1 MLNQTLFPPRVMID
15 ICSRHLAVFLAVFL
29 ITAPAS
35 GALTTD
41 AITSTDRPSSSNSI
55 TSAAFSTNSG
65 NELLLAFIAT
75 DANSSGITVTG
86 VNGAGVNWALVRRTN
101 LQLGT
106 AEIWRAFAPSAI
118 SAGKVTATL
127 SQSVAASITIVTF
140 SGVDTTGTNGSGAVG
155 AANGN
160 SASSGAPSV
169 SVTTTRS
176 GSWVFAVGNDW
187 DKATGRTPG
196 ANQSLVHQYLASV
209 GDTYWVQK
217 QNTPT
222 AASGT
227 QVFIND
233 TAPTTDRYNLSVVE
247 VLPSTTVAGSFSAT
261 GTITPSAAGNQA
273 VVTLSGPASG
283 SATAD
288 STGTYTF
295 TNLANGTY
303 AATPT
308 KPGYV
313 FTPSSQSFSVSGANV
328 SITNIAASPT
338 FSISGSISPSTAGN
352 GTLMTLGGSASATTN
367 VVSGNYSFT
376 GLLNGSYTVTPTN
389 SAYTFTPPSQSVIVN
404 GSSMPGINFSG
415 QAAPPTSLFPDLS
428 DIIPVGGISVVQTSN
443 GKQFQYTHDTFNGG
457 PGPFVIQPV
466 YNPASGTYQGTQ
478 YIYSR
483 SSSGVWTITQQIPIA
498 GAFIFDSDHGH
509 FHFPFTTYGL
519 YTVASNGGI
528 GTPVALSGKISFCIN
543 DSFIYDSSLPNAGQI
558 GNLGSCSDP
567 TTLRGLNIGAV
578 DEYDQTD
585 PGQSISLTGVPDGTY
600 WLKALVDPDN
610 FFTEKDKT
618 NNETDVELTISG
630 TSVQILQTVTPK
642 LNNPPSINVTSPA
655 GGATVS
661 KTVQLSATPATSG
674 SVQFLIDGQNF
685 GGLVSTS
692 PYNLAWDTTTVPNGT
707 HWLAAQTT
715 DSTGVVGTSA
725 VVMVT
730 VSNGASSG
738 PTVQLTS
745 PATGSILSATVTL
758 YATVASSQSISNV
771 TFFVDNVAVGT
782 PLTVPPYMTSWNTAT
797 VPDGQH
803 VISVSA
809 TDSLGNVGNSVPVTL
824 NVDNSNPPLLI
835 KQEVVTSVDGAGSLT
850 TNAFSTTT
858 ASDLLVA
865 FVSYDGP
872 SSSAQTTNVSGAG
885 LTWTLLMRSNTE
897 AGTSEIWSTRADGT
911 LLNATV
917 SALPGGG
924 SAYHGSLTVIAFA
937 NAAGTSVVGRAGAI
951 SGAPDIILP
960 GVVAGD
966 WVFAVGNDWDKATV
980 RTPVSGQVLVHQ
992 KVDSQVGDTY
1002 WLQSTTAPA
1011 SGNMLVDIHDSAPT
1025 SDRWNYAAVEI
1036 VAAH

>member
-466 YNPASGTYQGTQ
+466 YNPASCTYQGTQ

>member
-1 MLNQTLFPPRVMID
+1 MLNRTLPPPRGIVD
-15 ICSRHLAVFLAVFL
+15 SFSRHLAVVLAVFF
-29 ITAPAS
+29 ITAPAL
-35 GALTTD
+35 GALATD
-41 AITSTDRPSSSNSI
+41 AITSTDRSSESSSISS
-55 TSAAFSTNSG
+55 TAFSTKSG

-86 VNGAGVNWALVRRTN
+86 ISGAGVSWALVRRTN
-101 LQLGT
+101 SQLGT
-106 AEIWRAFAPSAI
+106 AEIWRAFAPNVI
-118 SAGKVTATL
+118 STGTVTATL
-127 SQSVAASITIVTF
+127 SQSVAASITIVSF
-140 SGVDTTGTNGSGAVG
+140 SGVDTTGTNGSGAIG
-155 AANGN
+155 ITNGN

-169 SVTTTRS
+169 SVTTTRN
-176 GSWVFAVGNDW
+176 GSWVFGVGNDW

-196 ANQSLVHQYLASV
+196 TNQSLVHQYLASV
-209 GDTYWVQK
+209 GDTYWVQE

-222 AASGT
+222 ATGGT

-247 VLPSTTVAGSFSAT
+247 VLPSTTAAGSFSAT

-273 VVTLSGPASG
+273 VVTLSGAASG

-295 TNLANGTY
+295 ANLANGTY
-303 AATPT
+303 AATPA

-313 FTPSSQSFSVSGANV
+313 FSPSSQSFTVNGANA
-328 SITNIAASPT
+328 SIPNFAASPT
-338 FSISGSISPSTAGN
+338 FSISGSISPSTAGS
-352 GTLMTLGGSASATTN
+352 GTIMALSGTASASTN
-367 VVSGNYSFT
+367 VISGNYSFT

-389 SAYTFTPPSQSVIVN
+389 SAYVFTPANQSFTVN
-404 GSSMPGINFSG
+404 GSSISGVNFSA
-415 QAAPPTSLFPDLS
+415 QAAPANSLFPDLS

-443 GKQFQYTHDTFNGG
+443 GKEFQYTHDTFNGG
-457 PGPFVIQPV
+457 PGPLVIQPV

-483 SSSGVWTITQQIPIA
+483 SSSGVWTITQQIPLA

-585 PGQSISLTGVPDGTY
+585 PGQSISLIGVPDGTY

-610 FFTEKDKT
+610 FFSEKDKT
-618 NNETDVELTISG
+618 NNETDVKLTISG
-630 TSVQILQTVTPK
+630 TSVQILQTVTPT

-655 GGATVS
+655 NGATVS
-661 KTVQLSATPATSG
+661 KAIQLSATPGLSG

-685 GGLVSTS
+685 GSPVTTS
-692 PYNLAWDTTTVPNGT
+692 PYNLPWDTTTVPNGS

-730 VSNGASSG
+730 VANGTSSG

-758 YATVASSQSISNV
+758 YATVTSSQSISNV
-771 TFFVDNVAVGT
+771 TFLVDNVAVGA
-782 PLTVPPYMTSWNTAT
+782 PLTAPPYMTSWNTAT

-858 ASDLLVA
+858 PSDLLVA
-865 FVSYDGP
+865 FVSYDGS
-872 SSSAQTTNVSGAG
+872 SSSAQTANVSGAG
-885 LTWTLLMRSNTE
+885 LSWTLLMRSNTE

-911 LLNATV
+911 LSNVTV
-917 SALPGGG
+917 SSLPGGG

-937 NAAGTSVVGRAGAI
+937 NAAGTSVVGRAGAM

-966 WVFAVGNDWDKATV
+966 WVFAVGNDWDKATA

-992 KVDSQVGDTY
+992 KVDTQVGDTY
-1002 WLQSTTAPA
+1002 WVQSITTPSPA
-1011 SGNMLVDIHDSAPT
+1011 NGLVDIHDSAPT
-1025 SDRWNYAAVEI
+1025 TDRWNYAAVEI